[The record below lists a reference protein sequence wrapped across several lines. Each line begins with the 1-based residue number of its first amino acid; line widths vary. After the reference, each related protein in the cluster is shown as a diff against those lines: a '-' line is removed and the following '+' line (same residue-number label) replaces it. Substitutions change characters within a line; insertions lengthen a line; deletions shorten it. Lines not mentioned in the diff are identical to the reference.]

1 MMFTSIIMI
10 ITELIPVRCIMEKK
24 KISTREL
31 IKNLGYSTKLI
42 VTVYPG
48 FFACRLFGMLDGKYA
63 EMFRAQAE
71 NYISQ

>member
-1 MMFTSIIMI
+1 
-10 ITELIPVRCIMEKK
+10 MEKK